1 MDVKVL
7 LWLKRTAAALH
18 VFSSHGSGARSG
30 SRLSLLIGGGNNLDL
45 AARV

>member
-1 MDVKVL
+1 MAQK
-7 LWLKRTAAALH
+7 TAAALH

-30 SRLSLLIGGGNNLDL
+30 SRFSLLIGGGNNLDL